1 MVANRMAERAS
12 VRMPEG
18 ETIPKLNPNECVV
31 FRDQFSAGLRMPC

>member
-31 FRDQFSAGLRMPC
+31 FRDQFSAGPRMPC